1 MKDEMANLGER
12 VENLLENLRMQSG
25 EGEETGWLQKVLL
38 MNKIPP
44 YLTAMTDEDGTV
56 ARQ

>member
-25 EGEETGWLQKVLL
+25 EGEETGWL
-38 MNKIPP
+38 
-44 YLTAMTDEDGTV
+44 
-56 ARQ
+56 